1 MHLPLPQ
8 EVTSGTEQKKIL
20 HVLPKYGSS
29 SSSSSPLDSYPVT
42 GVSRSVSMLLRHL
55 APQRTSTLLPLL
67 FQQHAAF
74 HTTPVTN
81 GVPSVEDLENLRM
94 LPEFVQA
101 EEQFTN
107 GDPTAATLSLERV
120 QDICDSSMGTTS
132 PMSRSVHSLVL
143 SYLTRS
149 FSASSSSSSLLNVA
163 HQAIARPT
171 TDEDNRDTNDATARL
186 YLSIVMGQPELV
198 VRNTSSLLH
207 APPSL
212 DVSHLLLYRGIALA
226 TTGSKDEAHVTFTQ
240 VHDMLDSLSSAETSE
255 AVQTARVRALHNVG
269 CVLDQHGST
278 EEALSTWKQ
287 ALALAGQE
295 KEGSNESATLTKC
308 QVELLCNIGT
318 LHTEQ
323 GDPNEGILCLSR
335 AVAMLGATQNLE
347 MVRPLTLLGRA
358 HHADGRAVSAEGYF
372 RSALGLLEEQN
383 STSAGPSMQVQH
395 IETLR
400 MYGSL
405 LMDWEQRKT
414 DYDLHMDRSNEIH
427 QLLKDNG
434 IVAMPTGLSL
444 PLPNLGERRDL

>member
-1 MHLPLPQ
+1 
-8 EVTSGTEQKKIL
+8 
-20 HVLPKYGSS
+20 
-29 SSSSSPLDSYPVT
+29 
-42 GVSRSVSMLLRHL
+42 
-55 APQRTSTLLPLL
+55 
-67 FQQHAAF
+67 
-74 HTTPVTN
+74 
-81 GVPSVEDLENLRM
+81 
-94 LPEFVQA
+94 
-101 EEQFTN
+101 
-107 GDPTAATLSLERV
+107 
-120 QDICDSSMGTTS
+120 
-132 PMSRSVHSLVL
+132 
-143 SYLTRS
+143 
-149 FSASSSSSSLLNVA
+149 
-163 HQAIARPT
+163 
-171 TDEDNRDTNDATARL
+171 
-186 YLSIVMGQPELV
+186 MGQPELV

-383 STSAGPSMQVQH
+383 STLAGPSMQVQH

>member
-1 MHLPLPQ
+1 
-8 EVTSGTEQKKIL
+8 
-20 HVLPKYGSS
+20 
-29 SSSSSPLDSYPVT
+29 
-42 GVSRSVSMLLRHL
+42 MLLRHL
-55 APQRTSTLLPLL
+55 APQRTSTLLSLL

-198 VRNTSSLLH
+198 VRSTSSLLH

-335 AVAMLGATQNLE
+335 AVTMLGATHQSSSNKDNSIEATESLE

-444 PLPNLGERRDL
+444 PLPNLEERRDL

>member
-1 MHLPLPQ
+1 
-8 EVTSGTEQKKIL
+8 
-20 HVLPKYGSS
+20 
-29 SSSSSPLDSYPVT
+29 
-42 GVSRSVSMLLRHL
+42 
-55 APQRTSTLLPLL
+55 
-67 FQQHAAF
+67 
-74 HTTPVTN
+74 
-81 GVPSVEDLENLRM
+81 
-94 LPEFVQA
+94 
-101 EEQFTN
+101 
-107 GDPTAATLSLERV
+107 
-120 QDICDSSMGTTS
+120 MGTTS

>member
-1 MHLPLPQ
+1 
-8 EVTSGTEQKKIL
+8 
-20 HVLPKYGSS
+20 
-29 SSSSSPLDSYPVT
+29 
-42 GVSRSVSMLLRHL
+42 MLLRHL
-55 APQRTSTLLPLL
+55 APQRTSTLLSLL

-198 VRNTSSLLH
+198 VRSTSSLLH

-212 DVSHLLLYRGIALA
+212 DV
-226 TTGSKDEAHVTFTQ
+226 
-240 VHDMLDSLSSAETSE
+240 
-255 AVQTARVRALHNVG
+255 
-269 CVLDQHGST
+269 C
-278 EEALSTWKQ
+278 
-287 ALALAGQE
+287 
-295 KEGSNESATLTKC
+295 
-308 QVELLCNIGT
+308 
-318 LHTEQ
+318 
-323 GDPNEGILCLSR
+323 
-335 AVAMLGATQNLE
+335 
-347 MVRPLTLLGRA
+347 
-358 HHADGRAVSAEGYF
+358 
-372 RSALGLLEEQN
+372 
-383 STSAGPSMQVQH
+383 PS
-395 IETLR
+395 I
-400 MYGSL
+400 
-405 LMDWEQRKT
+405 
-414 DYDLHMDRSNEIH
+414 
-427 QLLKDNG
+427 
-434 IVAMPTGLSL
+434 
-444 PLPNLGERRDL
+444 